1 MKINGATRLICLIG
15 HPVEHSFSPVIHN
28 YLFEKYNLNLKYLCF
43 DITKECL
50 EDSIK
55 GMKSFNILGANV
67 TIPYKVDIMKYL
79 DYIDK
84 NAKLIGAVNTIK
96 NENGKLKGYNTDGS
110 GFVKSILDS
119 GYDIKNKN
127 VMILGAGGGC
137 RSIAIE
143 IASNGANSIT
153 IRNRSVDKAKNIC
166 DMLNDNFNIKTYY
179 YDINIKTEDL
189 NDIDILI
196 NTTSLGMAPNVNTIP
211 IDENIKTN
219 KKMLVCDIVYNPNE
233 TKFIKWAKNNNL
245 DVVYG
250 INMLINQ
257 GLNSFNIWTGIEV
270 LEREEIKSL
279 FER

>member
-1 MKINGATRLICLIG
+1 MEINGSTRLICLIG
-15 HPVEHSFSPVIHN
+15 HPVEHSFSPIIHN
-28 YLFEKYNLNLKYLCF
+28 YLFEKHNLNLKYLCF
-43 DITKECL
+43 DIKDECL

-96 NENGKLKGYNTDGS
+96 NENGKLKGYNTDGL

-119 GYDIKNKN
+119 GYNIKNKN

-137 RSIAIE
+137 RSIAVE
-143 IASNGANSIT
+143 IASNRANSIT
-153 IRNRSVDKAKNIC
+153 IRNRSVDKAKNIS
-166 DMLNDNFNIKTYY
+166 DMLTDNFNIKTYY
-179 YDINIKTEDL
+179 DDINIKIEDL

-196 NTTSLGMAPNVNTIP
+196 NTTSLGMAPNINTMP
-211 IDENIKTN
+211 IDENIKIN

-245 DVVYG
+245 DIVYG
-250 INMLINQ
+250 IDMLINQ
-257 GLNSFNIWTGIEV
+257 GLNSFNIWTGNEA
-270 LEREEIKSL
+270 LESVEIKNL
-279 FER
+279 FKR